1 MLLTQLIDQPFGLT
15 NSQKTLKRQKRKSNV
30 ERTSTEEHTRIS
42 PERFLGQH
50 VASSFSDHQIER
62 EISPRKWCSRLP
74 GSVVHDLSTVPTVAP
89 SHEARVP
96 LTETFTSS
104 TDSKIRDGAKYE
116 ESDTRRRMSPNSG
129 PKRLRE
135 LLEQPG
141 IIRSLGAHD
150 VFTALIVEQAGF
162 ETVFIGGFGTSASML
177 GLPDLNFLTMS
188 EMAEAVRRMATRV
201 CIPVIADGD
210 TGYGDLHNVQRT
222 VEAFE
227 AAGAS
232 GILLED
238 QVMPKRCGHFAN
250 KRVIP
255 SEEMVLKIK
264 AAVKAKSD
272 PDFVIFARTDA
283 RQMNGLDD
291 AIDRVNRCCDSGA
304 DIAFIEAPESRA
316 ELEEIPKRVKHPL
329 FVNMLTGGVTPILS
343 VKELEQLGYKIVVC
357 PIESLMVCARAM
369 RDLCEAWKNT
379 GRVDKLATQAMS
391 FAEVKK
397 LLGVEEFL
405 KLRERL

>member
-1 MLLTQLIDQPFGLT
+1 
-15 NSQKTLKRQKRKSNV
+15 
-30 ERTSTEEHTRIS
+30 
-42 PERFLGQH
+42 
-50 VASSFSDHQIER
+50 
-62 EISPRKWCSRLP
+62 
-74 GSVVHDLSTVPTVAP
+74 
-89 SHEARVP
+89 
-96 LTETFTSS
+96 
-104 TDSKIRDGAKYE
+104 
-116 ESDTRRRMSPNSG
+116 MSPKSG

-135 LLEQPG
+135 LLQQPG
-141 IIRSLGAHD
+141 IICSLGAHD

-188 EMAEAVRRMATRV
+188 EMADAVRRMAARV
-201 CIPVIADGD
+201 CIPVIADAD
-210 TGYGDLHNVQRT
+210 TGYGDLHNIQRT

-238 QVMPKRCGHFAN
+238 QVMPKRCGHFAD

-272 PDFVIFARTDA
+272 PDFIVFARTDA

-316 ELEEIPKRVKHPL
+316 ELEEIARRVKHPL

-369 RDLCEAWKNT
+369 RDLCDAWKNT
-379 GRVDKLATQAMS
+379 GRVDKLAAQAMS
-391 FAEVKK
+391 FAEVKE
-397 LLGVEEFL
+397 LLGVEKFL